1 MFPVQ
6 RMSSNYHFISHLSQ
20 VFLPQDCYIFVKLHV
35 QRIRMLKLEINAH
48 TVMKSIIKNS
58 KVKLTSSDVR
68 INNATSLAVS
78 YSFVP
83 GLIDN

>member
-1 MFPVQ
+1 
-6 RMSSNYHFISHLSQ
+6 
-20 VFLPQDCYIFVKLHV
+20 
-35 QRIRMLKLEINAH
+35 MLKLEINAH

-78 YSFVP
+78 CFRRLESSVVMTMRILYHRFYYLEAVNFQELEPALKNISK
-83 GLIDN
+83 